1 MFDATEGVSDMFTGT
16 SADLVLHALPD
27 TGWVA
32 GTDLTIGGNTSVDVV
47 LDLT

>member
-1 MFDATEGVSDMFTGT
+1 VDMFVET
-16 SADLVLHALPD
+16 SSDLVLHALPG
-27 TGWVA
+27 TGWSA